1 MIADFVNDQPL
12 KRHPDYRAAKAGDT
26 DAAVQVVRDLVNPE
40 SLQQA
45 RDTFG
50 PDVIYVPVQA
60 EEASGKNKLPNAL
73 AMQYAAATG
82 ASVAQEIT
90 QTNRA
95 FHTGAGAMERLM
107 NRAEFGGEVQAGKRY
122 VLVDDVS
129 TMGSTLADMAAF
141 IQSNGGRVV
150 GSVVMTNA
158 MRSGKIAPSP
168 KTIKQLEARHGE
180 AIREILGID
189 ADQLT
194 GPEAQY
200 LIGFKSTDAIRTR
213 SAKAGHERVTRL
225 DAKKVLSERQVG
237 LTDQSDDEGDALLFS
252 LSVDALA
259 KARAQWSALVDQFV
273 RGGLDESK
281 TYDVLPSSTAVMR
294 MMGLPDLPIR
304 TSTHS
309 LDALYISGIKLSQL
323 KSVLDQLANPQLVM
337 ISNRGIRGEMSL
349 NFVTNMENAQGLP
362 LVIALK
368 PKLSARQGRNHWWAT
383 ITEKQPDS
391 ILEMLKSGG
400 GLYVGGGEIAG
411 IKAEDLRAA
420 MRYAKEKQGSEAREL
435 VQAIGT
441 NDSLPNLVQRVL
453 YAKDLDKFKSEMHA
467 GDTPMFSR
475 VPSIESENFKRWYGD
490 WQNPEHAQE

>member
-1 MIADFVNDQPL
+1 M
-12 KRHPDYRAAKAGDT
+12 HG
-26 DAAVQVVRDLVNPE
+26 
-40 SLQQA
+40 
-45 RDTFG
+45 
-50 PDVIYVPVQA
+50 
-60 EEASGKNKLPNAL
+60 
-73 AMQYAAATG
+73 
-82 ASVAQEIT
+82 
-90 QTNRA
+90 
-95 FHTGAGAMERLM
+95 
-107 NRAEFGGEVQAGKRY
+107 
-122 VLVDDVS
+122 
-129 TMGSTLADMAAF
+129 
-141 IQSNGGRVV
+141 
-150 GSVVMTNA
+150 
-158 MRSGKIAPSP
+158 GKIAPSP
-168 KTIKQLEARHGE
+168 RTIKQLEVRHGQ
-180 AIREILGID
+180 AISDILGID

-200 LIGFKSTDAIRTR
+200 LIGFKTTDEIRTR
-213 SAKAGHERVTRL
+213 ATRSTHERVARL
-225 DAKKVLSERQVG
+225 DAKTLPERQAN
-237 LTDQSDDEGDALLFS
+237 LTDQSDDEGDAPLFS
-252 LSVDALA
+252 LYVDALA
-259 KARAQWSALVDQFV
+259 KARAQSSALVEQFV

-281 TYDVLPSSTAVMR
+281 TYDVLPLSTAVMR

-349 NFVTNMENAQGLP
+349 NFVINMENAQGLP

-453 YAKDLDKFKSEMHA
+453 YAKDLDNFKSEMQA

-475 VPSIESENFKRWYGD
+475 VPAIESENFKR
-490 WQNPEHAQE
+490 

>member
-1 MIADFVNDQPL
+1 
-12 KRHPDYRAAKAGDT
+12 
-26 DAAVQVVRDLVNPE
+26 
-40 SLQQA
+40 
-45 RDTFG
+45 
-50 PDVIYVPVQA
+50 
-60 EEASGKNKLPNAL
+60 
-73 AMQYAAATG
+73 
-82 ASVAQEIT
+82 
-90 QTNRA
+90 
-95 FHTGAGAMERLM
+95 MERLA
-107 NRAEFGGEVQAGKRY
+107 NRAEFDGKVMPGKPY
-122 VLVDDVS
+122 VLVDDVT
-129 TMGSTLADMAAF
+129 TMGSTLADLAAY
-141 IQSNGGRVV
+141 IQRNGGQVV
-150 GSVVMTNA
+150 GSIVMTNA
-158 MRSGKIAPSP
+158 MRGGKIAPSP
-168 KTIKQLEARHGE
+168 RTIKQLEVRHGQ
-180 AIREILGID
+180 AISDILGID

-200 LIGFKSTDAIRTR
+200 LIGSKTTDEIRTR
-213 SAKAGHERVTRL
+213 ATRSTHERVARL
-225 DAKKVLSERQVG
+225 DAKTLPERQAN
-237 LTDQSDDEGDALLFS
+237 LTDQSDDAGDAPLFS

-259 KARAQWSALVDQFV
+259 KARAQWSALVEQFV

-281 TYDVLPSSTAVMR
+281 TYDVLPLSTAVMR

-349 NFVTNMENAQGLP
+349 NFVINMENAQGLP

-475 VPSIESENFKRWYGD
+475 VLSIESENFKRWYGD